1 MAGNCDAL
9 AETNRIMAEA
19 IVSPFPV
26 DSWDS
31 SVGKHPI
38 NIAEVKEFPLPAD
51 SWDSSMG
58 NHSIIAS
65 TASELPTTESTTPT
79 EGNTAA
85 PTMPKGETSSGI
97 NEGISPLHSLHL

>member
-1 MAGNCDAL
+1 MEGNCKEL
-9 AETNRIMAEA
+9 AEADEIRAEA
-19 IVSPFPV
+19 VARPLPP

-31 SVGKHPI
+31 CK
-38 NIAEVKEFPLPAD
+38 
-51 SWDSSMG
+51 G

-97 NEGISPLHSLHL
+97 NEGISPLNSLHL

>member
-19 IVSPFPV
+19 IARPFPF

-31 SVGKHPI
+31 S
-38 NIAEVKEFPLPAD
+38 L
-51 SWDSSMG
+51 G
-58 NHSIIAS
+58 NHSINAS
-65 TASELPTTESTTPT
+65 TASELPTTESSTPT
-79 EGNTAA
+79 EGNTTA

-97 NEGISPLHSLHL
+97 NEGISPLHSLHF

>member
-1 MAGNCDAL
+1 MEGNCKAQ
-9 AETNRIMAEA
+9 AEADKIMAEA
-19 IVSPFPV
+19 VARPFPV

-31 SVGKHPI
+31 SMGNHPI

-65 TASELPTTESTTPT
+65 TASELPTTESATPT

-97 NEGISPLHSLHL
+97 NEGISPLHSVHF

>member
-1 MAGNCDAL
+1 MEGNCKAQ
-9 AETNRIMAEA
+9 AEADKIMAEA
-19 IVSPFPV
+19 LARSFPP

-31 SVGKHPI
+31 C
-38 NIAEVKEFPLPAD
+38 
-51 SWDSSMG
+51 MG

-97 NEGISPLHSLHL
+97 NEGISPLHSLHF